1 MKLDT
6 KDTGQVAYPSQFE
19 TEVVLNDGSAMVL
32 RPIKIEDAPRY
43 LAFLERLGPDSRY
56 LWLNHV
62 PEQVTPEDALR
73 FCTVDYKNSFA
84 LVGEVLKQKTREI
97 VAVGRYY
104 RLPRKNSAEVAIV
117 IDDNYRRKGI
127 GTRLI
132 ECLVNAARDNGI
144 TTFEADV
151 SAKNGD
157 IIALLKGYGYHISR
171 QLESD
176 SFHVAFPIAPTQ
188 HVMHREEER
197 DRVATI
203 ASIRHLLCPKSVA
216 LIGASRYQGTIGNI
230 MLRCMLQGGYS
241 GTVYPVNPNIG
252 SVMSVKTYA
261 SILDIPD
268 EVDLAVIV
276 VPAKLVARVADECGQ
291 KGVRTLIV
299 ISDGF
304 REVGPE
310 GAAREQELR
319 NIALG
324 HGMRVAGPNCM
335 GILNTDA
342 EISLNATFS
351 PVFPPAGNVAF
362 LSQSGAMGLTIL
374 EYAQN
379 LNLGVST
386 FVSVGNRVDI
396 SPNDLLEYW
405 EQDKA
410 TKVILLYLESFGN
423 PRKFAQIARRVSAKK
438 PIVVVKGG
446 STAAGSKAAAS
457 HTGSM
462 ATSDVSTDVL
472 FKYAGI
478 LRVATMEELFDVA
491 SLLSNQPL
499 PKGRKLAIL
508 TNGGGPGIIAADAS
522 ARHNLALPQFSP
534 ETIAKLKSVIK
545 RDIVINNPLDTT
557 AGATAQEFHDILQV
571 LANEK
576 DIDAVLCIFIPPIV
590 SNLDASEDAIRSVA
604 PVFWKQQKP
613 LLACF
618 LGERGSQA
626 KLGSNGHFVPCY
638 PFPEEAVSAL
648 ARAVEYSEN
657 LRKPAGTFPKLEG
670 IERGK
675 ARRIIEK
682 AMTENSQRP
691 FWLSVPETYDLLGC
705 YGIRLAPMAVAKTA
719 AEAADAAAK
728 MGFPV
733 VVKLVSATITHKTDV
748 GGVVIGLR
756 SKNDVKKAFDTIH
769 GHLVKL
775 GRENEMQ
782 GVMVQRMIIDGIETI
797 VGVTQ
802 DPSFGPLMMFGAGGI
817 YAELLKDVTI
827 RLPPLTDLDAREMIK
842 SIKMAKMLEGYRDTP
857 AADTEAVE
865 DLLLRLSAMVEDIH
879 QISEL
884 DFNPVKVM
892 PKGAGYWVV
901 DARIMLK

>member
-1 MKLDT
+1 MEDET
-6 KDTGQVAYPSQFE
+6 KDASQITYPAQYE
-19 TEVVLNDGSAMVL
+19 TEVVLTDGSIMIL
-32 RPIKIEDAPRY
+32 RPIKVEDTARC
-43 LAFLERLGPDSRY
+43 LAFMSRLGTDSRY
-56 LWLNHV
+56 LWLHHI
-62 PEQVTPEDALR
+62 PTRMTLEDAQR
-73 FCTVDYKNSFA
+73 FCTVDYKNIFA
-84 LVGEVLKQKTREI
+84 LVGEVLKQKEREI
-97 VAVGRYY
+97 VALGRYY
-104 RLPRKNSAEVAIV
+104 RLPQKNSAETVIV
-117 IDDNYRRKGI
+117 IEEAYRRKGI

-132 ECLVNAARDNGI
+132 EALVTAAHDNDI
-144 TTFEADV
+144 SIFEANV
-151 SAKNGD
+151 SAKNED
-157 IIALLKGYGYHISR
+157 IMGMLKGYGFHVAR
-171 QLESD
+171 QLEGD
-176 SFHVAFPIAPTQ
+176 AIHIAFPIAPTQ
-188 HVMHREEER
+188 NVRRKEEER

-216 LIGASRYQGTIGNI
+216 LIGASRYPGTIGHLI
-230 MLRCMLQGGYS
+230 LRCILQGGYT
-241 GTVYPVNPNIG
+241 GTVYPVNPNVG

-261 SILDIPD
+261 SVLDVPD
-268 EVDLAVIV
+268 EVDLAVIA
-276 VPAKLVARVADECGQ
+276 VPAKAVVKVADECGQ

-319 NIALG
+319 DIALG

-335 GILNTDA
+335 GILNTDP
-342 EISLNATFS
+342 EISLNSTFS
-351 PVFPPAGNVAF
+351 PVFPPPGNVAF

-374 EYAQN
+374 EYANN

-405 EQDKA
+405 EEDKA

-423 PRKFAQIARRVSAKK
+423 PRKFAHIAQRVSKKK

-462 ATSDVSTDVL
+462 ATSEISTEVL

-478 LRVATMEELFDVA
+478 IHVNTTEELFDVA

-499 PKGRKLAIL
+499 PKGRRLAIL
-508 TNGGGPGIIAADAS
+508 TNGGGPGIIAADAA
-522 ARHNLALPQFSP
+522 ARHNLALPPLSP
-534 ETIAKLKSVIK
+534 ETVTRLKTVIK
-545 RDIVINNPLDTT
+545 RDIAINNPLDTT
-557 AGATAQEFHDILQV
+557 AGATAEEFHNILQV
-571 LANEK
+571 LSNEK
-576 DIDAVLCIFIPPIV
+576 EIDAVLSIFIPPIV
-590 SNLDASEDAIRSVA
+590 SNREASEDAIRSIA

-618 LGERGSQA
+618 LGERGSTA

-638 PFPEEAVSAL
+638 PFPEEAVAAL
-648 ARAVEYSEN
+648 ARSVEYAEN
-657 LRKPAGTFPKLEG
+657 CRKPVGEIPKFSG
-670 IERGK
+670 IQRGK
-675 ARRIIEK
+675 AHRIIEL
-682 AMTENSQRP
+682 AMKENSERP
-691 FWLSVPETYDLLGC
+691 FWLGAMETYELLDC
-705 YGIRLAPMAVAKTA
+705 YGIRLAPMTIAKTA
-719 AEAADAAAK
+719 NEAADYAAK

-733 VVKLVSATITHKTDV
+733 VAKLVSATITHKTDV

-756 SKNDVKKAFDTIH
+756 SKNEVKRAFDTIK
-769 GHLVKL
+769 GRINKL
-775 GRENEMQ
+775 ERLDEMQ
-782 GVMVQRMIIDGIETI
+782 GVMIQRMVTGGIETI

-802 DPSFGPLMMFGAGGI
+802 DSSFGPLMMFGAGGV
-817 YAELLKDVTI
+817 YAELMKDIAI
-827 RLPPLTDLDAREMIK
+827 RLPPLTDLDAKEMIQ
-842 SIKMAKMLEGYRDTP
+842 SIKMAKLLEGYRDTP
-857 AADTEAVE
+857 AGDTDAVE
-865 DLLLRLSAMVEDIH
+865 DLLLRLSTMVEDIH

-892 PKGAGYWVV
+892 PKGDGYWVV

>member
-782 GVMVQRMIIDGIETI
+782 SVMVQRMIIDGIETI

>member
-32 RPIKIEDAPRY
+32 RPIKIEDAERY

-478 LRVATMEELFDVA
+478 LRVGTMEELFDVA

-782 GVMVQRMIIDGIETI
+782 GVMVQRMVMDGIETI

-857 AADTEAVE
+857 AADTESVE

>member
-1 MKLDT
+1 MDT

-32 RPIKIEDAPRY
+32 RPIKIEDAERY
-43 LAFLERLGPDSRY
+43 LAFLGRLGPDSRY
-56 LWLNHV
+56 LWLHHV

-84 LVGEVLKQKTREI
+84 LVGEVLKQKTSEI

-117 IDDNYRRKGI
+117 IDDAYRRKGI

-144 TTFEADV
+144 TIFEADV

-157 IIALLKGYGYHISR
+157 IIALLKGYGYHIAR
-171 QLESD
+171 QLEAD
-176 SFHVAFPIAPTQ
+176 NFHVAFPIAPTQ
-188 HVMHREEER
+188 YVIHREEER

-241 GTVYPVNPNIG
+241 GTVYPVNPNVG

-261 SILDIPD
+261 SVLDIPD

-423 PRKFAQIARRVSAKK
+423 PRKFAQIARRVSTKK

-478 LRVATMEELFDVA
+478 LRVGTMEELFDVA

-522 ARHNLALPQFSP
+522 ARHNLTLPQFSP
-534 ETIAKLKSVIK
+534 ETIVKLKSVIK

-571 LANEK
+571 LAEEK
-576 DIDAVLCIFIPPIV
+576 DIDAVLSIFIPPIV
-590 SNLDASEDAIRSVA
+590 SNRAASEDAVRSVA

-657 LRKPAGTFPKLEG
+657 LHKPIGTFPKLEG

-691 FWLSVPETYDLLGC
+691 FWLSVPETYDLLNC
-705 YGIRLAPMAVAKTA
+705 YGIRLAPMSVATTA
-719 AEAADAAAK
+719 TEAADEAAK
-728 MGFPV
+728 IGFPV

-748 GGVVIGLR
+748 GGVVIGLT
-756 SKNDVKKAFDTIH
+756 SKTEVKRAFETIR
-769 GHLVKL
+769 GRLIKL
-775 GRENEMQ
+775 GRVDEMQ
-782 GVMVQRMIIDGIETI
+782 GVMVQRMVKDGIETI

-842 SIKMAKMLEGYRDTP
+842 SIKMAKMLEGYRDPP
-857 AADTEAVE
+857 AADTEAVK

>member
-1 MKLDT
+1 MKLDA
-6 KDTGQVAYPSQFE
+6 KETGQVAYPPQYE
-19 TEVVLNDGSAMVL
+19 TEVVLTDGSAMVL
-32 RPIKIEDAPRY
+32 RPIKTEDAERY
-43 LAFLERLGPDSRY
+43 QSFLGRLGPDSRY
-56 LWLNHV
+56 LWLNHI

-84 LVGEVLKQKTREI
+84 LVGEVVKQKTTQI

-117 IDDNYRRKGI
+117 IDDTYRRKGI

-132 ECLVNAARDNGI
+132 ECLVNVALDNGI

-157 IIALLKGYGYHISR
+157 IIALLKGYGYHIAR
-171 QLESD
+171 QLAAD
-176 SFHVAFPIAPTQ
+176 TFHVAFPIAPTQ

-261 SILDIPD
+261 SVLDVPD

-276 VPAKLVARVADECGQ
+276 VPAKLVARVTDECGQ
-291 KGVRTLIV
+291 KGVRMLIV

-335 GILNTDA
+335 GILNTDP

-462 ATSDVSTDVL
+462 ATSEISTEVL

-478 LRVATMEELFDVA
+478 IHVNTMEELFDVA

-522 ARHNLALPQFSP
+522 ARHNLVLPQFSAD
-534 ETIAKLKSVIK
+534 TIARLKSVIK

-571 LANEK
+571 LANEQE
-576 DIDAVLCIFIPPIV
+576 IDAVLSIFIPPIV
-590 SNLDASEDAIRSVA
+590 SNLDASQDAIRSVA
-604 PVFWKQQKP
+604 PTFWKQQKP

-618 LGERGSQA
+618 LGERGSKA
-626 KLGSNGHFVPCY
+626 KLGANGHFVPCY

-657 LRKPAGTFPKLEG
+657 VRKPVGNFPKLEG

-675 ARRIIEK
+675 ARKIIER
-682 AMTENSQRP
+682 AMTEHSQRP
-691 FWLSVPETYDLLGC
+691 FWLSNAEMYELLSC

-733 VVKLVSATITHKTDV
+733 VVKLVSDTITHKTDV
-748 GGVVIGLR
+748 GGVVIGLG
-756 SKNDVKKAFDTIH
+756 SKNEVKRAYDTIH
-769 GHLVKL
+769 GRLVKL

-782 GVMVQRMIIDGIETI
+782 GVMVQRMVTGGIETI

-817 YAELLKDVTI
+817 YAELLKDVAI
-827 RLPPLTDLDAREMIK
+827 RLPPLTDLDAKEMIK

-892 PKGAGYWVV
+892 PKGTGYWVV